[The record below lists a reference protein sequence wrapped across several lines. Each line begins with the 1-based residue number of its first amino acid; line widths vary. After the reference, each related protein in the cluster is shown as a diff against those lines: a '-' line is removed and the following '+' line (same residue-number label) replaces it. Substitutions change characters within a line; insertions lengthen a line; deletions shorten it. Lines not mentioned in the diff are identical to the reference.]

1 MKYYEKVALNSD
13 EVIQAEKLTKI
24 VQLEDHTYKGI
35 YLSNQFNYFTEMPT
49 FIYAIDNGKMIGLT
63 MLYADEK
70 PDGEVELHVEVAPDY
85 RGRGIAREMTKRA
98 QKIMAQYGYNK
109 YCFVSEKS
117 FINKNVD
124 FLAKTK
130 LDIDDHDFY
139 MVASKPERIAKNDNL
154 DLNLA
159 VREMNKN
166 DIEKVVQHYSK
177 AFDENIESTKN
188 YILES
193 FKDKEK
199 VNFVLTYQDEIAG
212 YCAVDL
218 GIRDYFFGLF
228 IRDDF
233 RGRGYA
239 TFFIKKMMAELK
251 ERGSKEFEL
260 EVEPD
265 NLAAVHAYQNAGF
278 EIKSEVVYLKRKR

>member
-13 EVIQAEKLTKI
+13 EVVQAEKLTKI

-117 FINKNVD
+117 FITKNVD

-130 LDIDDHDFY
+130 LEIDDHDFY
-139 MVASKPERIAKNDNL
+139 MVASKPEGIAKNDNL

-159 VREMNKN
+159 VREMNKD

>member
-13 EVIQAEKLTKI
+13 EVVQAEKLTKI

-117 FINKNVD
+117 FITKNVD

-130 LDIDDHDFY
+130 LEIDDHDFY
-139 MVASKPERIAKNDNL
+139 MVASKPEGIAKNDNL

-177 AFDENIESTKN
+177 AFDENIESTNN

-265 NLAAVHAYQNAGF
+265 NVAAVHAYQNAGF